1 MARLRPEQL
10 GAALKKNLLPI
21 YVVSG
26 DEALLVQEACD
37 ALRTAARAQGFSER
51 ERYQADN
58 QFEWH
63 QLTNAAA
70 SMSLFADKKI
80 IELHI
85 PNGKPGAEGG
95 KALQQYAQNPPD
107 DNLLLVVLPKLDRNS
122 QKAKWF
128 GALETAG
135 AFVQIWPINAAQ
147 LPQWLNGRLNQAG
160 LNADRAAIEML
171 ATRVEGNLL
180 AAAQEIEKLK
190 LLAEDGQ
197 VTAQMLAN
205 VVANSAR
212 YDVFGLVDRALMG
225 DAQGAVRNLQGLRG
239 EGTEPLAIL
248 WALAREIRGLI
259 NVAYGAANGSN
270 FDWACKQAGVWDSRK
285 GLVKNALGRLRPAE
299 LDALLRKANGID
311 RAVKGM
317 RNAEPWDEL
326 LDLVLHLAGVR
337 SLSPANTRMSLS
349 L

>member
-1 MARLRPEQL
+1 MAKLRPEQL
-10 GAALKKNLLPI
+10 ASALKKQLLPI
-21 YVVSG
+21 YVISG
-26 DEALLVQEACD
+26 DEHLLVQEACD
-37 ALRTAARAQGFSER
+37 AIRSHARTSGFTER
-51 ERYQADN
+51 ERYHADN
-58 QFEWH
+58 NFEWH

-70 SMSLFADKKI
+70 SMSLFAEKKI

-85 PNGKPGAEGG
+85 THGKPGIEGG
-95 KALQQYAQNPPD
+95 KALQEYAQRPPE
-107 DNLLLVVLPKLDRNS
+107 DNLLLVVLPKLDRNG

-135 AFVQIWPINAAQ
+135 AFVQIWPVGAAQ
-147 LPQWLNGRLNQAG
+147 LPQWLDQRLRQAG
-160 LNADRAAIEML
+160 LNADRAAIDML

-190 LLAEDGQ
+190 LIAPDGQ
-197 VTAQMLAN
+197 VSAQLLAN

-212 YDVFGLVDRALMG
+212 YDVFGLVDKALMG
-225 DAQGAVRNLQGLRG
+225 DTHGAVRNLQGLKG

-248 WALAREIRGLI
+248 WALAREIRTLI
-259 NVAYGAANGSN
+259 QMAYDTQSGSN
-270 FDWACKQAGVWDSRK
+270 FDWAAKQAGVWENRK
-285 GLVKNALGRLRPAE
+285 GLVKAALGRLRAPE
-299 LDALLRKANGID
+299 LDALLRKANGVD

-317 RNAEPWDEL
+317 RDAEPWDEL
-326 LDLVLHLAGVR
+326 LDLILHLSGVR

>member
-10 GAALKKNLLPI
+10 SAALNKGLAPI
-21 YVVSG
+21 YVISG
-26 DEALLVQEACD
+26 DEHLLVQEACD
-37 ALRTAARAQGFSER
+37 ALRNAARAQGFTER
-51 ERYQADN
+51 ERYQTDN

-63 QLTNAAA
+63 QLANAAA
-70 SMSLFADKKI
+70 NMSLFADRKI

-95 KALQQYAQNPPD
+95 KALQQYAQQPPE
-107 DNLLLVVLPKLDRNS
+107 DNLLMVVLPKLDRNS

-128 GALETAG
+128 GALESAG
-135 AFVQIWPINAAQ
+135 VFVQIWPINSAQ
-147 LPQWLNGRLNQAG
+147 LPQWLNNRLKQAG
-160 LNADRAAIEML
+160 LTADRTAVEML
-171 ATRVEGNLL
+171 ATRIEGNLL

-190 LLAEDGQ
+190 LLADDGHI
-197 VTAQMLAN
+197 TAQQLGN

-225 DAQGAVRNLQGLRG
+225 DTQGAVRNLQGLRG

-248 WALAREIRGLI
+248 WAIAREIRSLI
-259 NVAYGAANGSN
+259 QVAHGAENGSN

-285 GLVKNALGRLRPAE
+285 NLIKAALGRLRPAE
-299 LDALLRKANGID
+299 LEMLLRKANGID

-317 RNAEPWDEL
+317 RMANPWDEL
-326 LDLVLHLAGVR
+326 LDVVLHLAGVR
-337 SLSPANTRMSLS
+337 SLSASNTRMSLT